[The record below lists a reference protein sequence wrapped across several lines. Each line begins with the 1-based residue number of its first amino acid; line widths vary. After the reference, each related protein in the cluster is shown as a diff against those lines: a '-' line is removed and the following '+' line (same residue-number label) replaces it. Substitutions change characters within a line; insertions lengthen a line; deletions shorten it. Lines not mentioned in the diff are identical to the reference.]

1 MLAPELPDSGE
12 PTTPDVPKPAL
23 RLHQYL
29 TALESDPDD
38 PDLIT
43 GITAIIKAQDRERL
57 GDEPERQ
64 LELAR
69 QSHELRGEYA
79 TVARLIEVEIALVA
93 NDRLLAASL
102 YKELGRLRAEYLL
115 DPTGARAEYEE
126 AVARKPDDSE
136 ASDALRRLEQAETSW
151 KKFAKRFVEEA
162 ESATDVTLKSSLL
175 LRAASLA
182 WENRRKNKSKE
193 VDRLFAKVL
202 EVDPNNLKAALLYE
216 HTLRE
221 REEWKDLSQHL
232 LSTAELVRDKQDR
245 VHLNL
250 RAARVLARKLHDKAR
265 ATACY
270 EQVLQS
276 EPGNAEAMAFLTA
289 RFTENQAWDHL
300 VQLYENALRVP
311 QKLDVEQ
318 SILMQLGNV
327 HSQQRGKPA
336 DAEPY
341 FARLRKLDAAHPAM
355 LDFYRRYLREQNDLD
370 RLLRVLLDAQRMAS
384 DPTRRVALA
393 VEAAQ
398 LAQITQGAGERTI
411 EAWKAVQRL
420 DPHNAEAARVLKEL
434 YAKSE
439 KWNALV
445 EVLKT
450 QIDATPDSDA
460 ARKVELL
467 RELAA
472 VYRDRLKL
480 DGMLIN
486 AYNAILRVDSHD
498 RPTLDALA
506 DKYRELGRWNDL
518 INVLIADAD
527 ASEDSARRSS
537 LYLKVAELWLEHFS
551 NYNQASGPLEKVIA
565 LEPNNRQALHMLRDI
580 YERKRAWRQLFEVLK
595 KERAAESDLAAI
607 TALTVQLAALAAD
620 RLHRYEDAVALYREV
635 MGSPTHGDAALD
647 AMERLAEREK
657 DYATL
662 AEVLDQQVERRKTD
676 EERIRLLLKLGALY
690 GDRLNDPQQAIR
702 VWRRILELDP
712 RQGRALRSLRD
723 ACVAAGEW
731 DALESLYERAN
742 DYEGLVDVLSSEAD
756 RTSSR
761 ELKVELSLRVAR
773 IFEDKIKEPA
783 RAQRSYERVL
793 GVDADNER
801 AARAL
806 APIYEQEEKWARL
819 CAMLEITL
827 RSLGEDDREER
838 LQLLSRLRQLS
849 QDKVRDVGAAFE
861 YALKLY
867 QLEPTAAAAR
877 DTLETSAEA
886 AQTFERVVEAYRA
899 RADHADTD
907 EALQLWRR
915 IAAIAKLRLGQSDL
929 AAEYSERVLEVDP
942 EDKLALSALDNI
954 YRQRDRPADIQ
965 RLLVHRLKHEPL
977 VDRRRELLKE
987 LAVLE
992 EERLGDREAA
1002 AERYRALAEI
1012 DPASPEVW
1020 ATLDRLALAAGR
1032 HDELAQVLERRRE
1045 LASDN
1050 PTARVELGAR
1060 LAALIL
1066 EHQRDPERALDVY
1079 GEVLEID
1086 PGHAASVQALEK
1098 IAEQR
1103 SELGPKLF
1111 GVLSRSYEQV
1121 GRFDKLAAVLKQ
1133 RLVES
1138 RDEAEVRSLRLR
1150 SAEISG
1156 GRLGDAL
1163 GAYAAIEA
1171 AFLQEPQDTSLWEQL
1186 SQAAERAKQ
1195 HRALAQAFARVI
1207 DNAELSEA
1215 DRIELASRVAKLYDE
1230 VLLEPHEA
1238 EPFHKRVLAHDPKDE
1253 AAFSALKEL
1262 YTTEERW
1269 EELQALYKRRIEDT
1283 VDAETKLDLL
1293 LQVCFLFEEI
1303 LEQPDKAIDAY
1314 RAVLEL
1320 SPDHAPSRRT
1330 LERLYERRE
1339 RYPELVALLKSNLD
1353 HAEGYDQVD
1362 TLYRLGELYET
1373 KLAEP
1378 SLAVDHYEATLLRQP
1393 HHLRA
1398 QAALARL
1405 LAIEPLRQRVAAILE
1420 PMYESQGAYAD
1431 LVRVLELQ
1439 LSDEHTPESRADLF
1453 LRIGNLYETRLRDP
1467 DSAFAAFASAVEATP
1482 NDATAREALARLSA
1496 GREQF
1501 RKRRAQVLEHAIEK
1515 TSEHEVLIELLA
1527 ELGEL
1532 ALDYLQDR
1540 TTAER
1545 CFVRLCE
1552 LATGRDDVVLQASR
1566 ALERIHSHTGDH
1578 AALAQDLARQVELEF
1593 DAEVQEQLLFR
1604 LAELQERKLFNPSAA
1619 IEAQKKRLELDP
1631 ERADAL
1637 RALERLYEA
1646 ESRYE
1651 DLAAVLEQRQQ
1662 KSSDGGERA
1671 ALGRRIALLFEEK
1684 LGDTARAI
1692 EQQREN
1698 LAAFGPDRDA
1708 LAALSRL
1715 FESAGRHAELHDTLQ
1730 AEVDLTSDPKTR
1742 AALRFRMAELL
1753 RGPLNEPE
1761 RAIAAYEAA
1770 LEDDPAHA
1778 GCLAALE
1785 AIADDPRSPFRRDAA
1800 RAAAPHYETLERFDK
1815 LLAMLELLSQTDDEV
1830 EKLSALRRAAQIAET
1845 GQSDPALALRYLG
1858 RALRIAA
1865 SHESL
1870 PELLAAYASLAQTTG
1885 RYAEYV
1891 QTLQEI
1897 APEVF
1902 DGELR
1907 VRVYLDIATTAQDK
1921 LADTALAR
1929 ASYHKALEEQPEDV
1943 RVLDALIELDNAASD
1958 YPALIDVLG
1967 RKAALMVDPQQRA
1980 RLLERQAEVY
1990 ERGLDDPEHAISAL
2004 EDVIEQVPLVS
2015 AYASL
2020 ERLYQR
2026 THRYGDLAKLYEQQ
2040 LERGIGREV
2049 ELRYR
2054 LARTH
2059 RQHMNDNHAALGQL
2073 REAIATDPNHA
2084 DSIALLEAI
2093 MGEHGECRAL
2103 AAEVLEPG
2111 YLARMEWAKLTAAL
2125 RARVDAEP
2133 ELIERKRLLVR
2144 LSHIYEEQLEDFD
2157 ETIEIY
2163 ARLFRE
2169 DPRDE
2174 DVWERLTRLAKVGNQ
2189 WGRLA
2194 KILSEPLSEAKVED
2208 ETMARLARYVGSLYD
2223 ERAVNLTK
2231 AAELYAKAL
2240 EFDREDVVAFRAL
2253 DSIYR
2258 RARNFGALLELYTM
2272 QAEVSANEADRTEL
2286 LHRRA
2291 RVQLDELND
2300 RDGAIASYREI
2311 LTIDPAD
2318 AGAIDGLELLLTAAE
2333 DWAALAE
2340 HLRWRV
2346 EQNAGEKLELALK
2359 HRLAELYWSKLSDD
2373 SGALALWEEILQVDA
2388 GHAGALEALERSVQ
2402 EEQHRLR
2409 VTEILEPAYRY
2420 RDQWKKLIAIHEARL
2435 LLVSDVVEV
2444 TRLLSEVG
2452 QLQEARALDLPRA
2465 FHAYARAFA
2474 RDPGNDTLRA
2484 HVDRLAART
2493 GAWAEHVA
2501 AYEAAV
2507 AASDD
2512 DQRKLELLTIIAS
2525 VHDERLG
2532 DPRASI
2538 SAYERC
2544 LEIEPENTQILD
2556 ALEALHTMVA
2566 DWRGLVSILEQ
2577 KAAMAPGGEE
2587 RAAVLRRIGSVLEEL
2602 VVDRESAVDAY
2613 QRAVNEF
2620 GDDEVSLESLDRLYG
2635 ASGRAQPLFETLKR
2649 RIQLAQD
2656 PALRAELGLRLGFL
2670 ADVRL
2675 HQTNEAMSAY
2685 RGVLD
2690 DDGSNATAI
2699 AHLCSLYERLGLW
2712 SELLDNLRLQI
2723 SLADSPDERVA
2734 LRCRAGHVLL
2744 TRLLDVP
2751 EAIECY
2757 REALLEDPSSSEA
2770 LSALMELTKDEEY
2783 RAKAAEVIEPLLRS
2797 GERWDDLVVL
2807 VERKLGSEG
2816 DAEVRREELAGLAAI
2831 HEHGRKD
2838 KRAAFEA
2845 LARAL
2850 AEAPGDAEVLE
2861 DLERLASELSAWD
2874 RLYAVLLERAQRS
2887 SDAVHAGDLLRRA
2900 GVIAE
2905 HELNDLERAIEA
2917 YQLAAAQDDDAAETL
2932 AALDRLYER
2941 AERWQELVD
2950 VVDRRVAASAEPSER
2965 AELLLRLGQL
2975 RERFFNDGR
2984 GAFVA
2989 YSEVLENDPGD
3000 DRALAGM
3007 TALGARDELAHDVL
3021 DVLERCYRDTQNLEK
3036 VVELYDLRVK
3046 LAPTDAQKARLLR
3059 EAAEVW
3065 ERELNQPKRALGSL
3079 RRAFELDPSDLS
3091 QLDELERLAVDGQAW
3106 DVLAGMA
3113 EKLLA
3118 TSAVSPSDK
3127 RVLAL
3132 RAAGW
3137 YREFVHDAK
3146 GEEACLRAL
3155 IGLSPHDIEAHARV
3169 LELVR
3174 AHGER
3179 RALLAQLRAFA
3190 GVDDDDPRRLASLHE
3205 AGSIALQLSDPVQAG
3220 DIFTRVLEYA
3230 PEDAAALAALSDLR
3244 AREGRHAESVD
3255 FLGRWLQVEFDARRR
3270 LSLHHAIAATLAGPL
3285 VDNERAI
3292 LAYLQLLEEFPGDA
3306 SAIASLESLY
3316 TSAGRFQELEA
3327 LWNVELQNASD
3338 PGRRRQLRLSL
3349 ARLMEERF
3357 KDPARAAAQL
3367 RELLAEEPEQPEAMA
3382 ELERLLGM
3390 TGTLD
3395 ERTAFLTQ
3403 RIEHA
3408 LAAGDKQSAL
3418 DKLWQLAEL
3427 HSEPGGDVGSAEGA
3441 LLSMHELEPEDVRV
3455 LTRLVALYTAERKP
3469 GAAAPFMELLL
3480 EHQAPVQAIE
3490 TALALAELART
3501 ELEDPELR
3509 ERALR
3514 RALAFDPRR
3523 EATRQLLREHLTAQA
3538 SYPALLSMLE
3548 EDLQLT
3554 AANEAKAGL
3563 LRQIASLRANQLGD
3577 PAGALAALER
3587 AVTLVPNDREALL
3600 SLCDVYVRAGRSADA
3615 IPVLEKLI
3623 ASYGGRRAKEV
3634 AVYEHRL
3641 GQAYEGM
3648 QRLDDALK
3656 HYDNAFKIDLT
3667 SVAVLRDLGR
3677 LCLARGDLDR
3687 AQKTYRALLLQKL
3700 GDEQGITKS
3709 EVYYRLGEISVQQ
3722 GDKVKA
3728 KAMLE
3733 RAISGGRP
3741 APGRQ
3746 SAARAARMSAGV
3758 VSIDGTL
3765 QPAAEARVSVF
3776 DRGFLYGDSAFEV
3789 MRTYRRRP
3797 FRAREHLARLGRSC
3811 RRLLIELPL
3820 TEAELGEQV
3829 ARTIAASRLPECY
3842 VRVMVT
3848 RGEGAMGLDL
3858 ALANAARVI
3867 VFALPLLT
3875 LPASVYEQG
3884 VTVGLSRAARA
3895 TDNTAAAGAK
3905 ASNYLASLL
3914 ALHEVKQRGCHEAL
3928 IVGASG
3934 AVIEGATS
3942 NVFCVRAGELFTPPL
3957 DAGILAGITRQTVLE
3972 LARAAVVAGAR
3983 GRADAGLAPAR

>member
-1 MLAPELPDSGE
+1 
-12 PTTPDVPKPAL
+12 
-23 RLHQYL
+23 
-29 TALESDPDD
+29 LES
-38 PDLIT
+38 
-43 GITAIIKAQDRERL
+43 
-57 GDEPERQ
+57 
-64 LELAR
+64 
-69 QSHELRGEYA
+69 
-79 TVARLIEVEIALVA
+79 
-93 NDRLLAASL
+93 
-102 YKELGRLRAEYLL
+102 
-115 DPTGARAEYEE
+115 
-126 AVARKPDDSE
+126 
-136 ASDALRRLEQAETSW
+136 
-151 KKFAKRFVEEA
+151 
-162 ESATDVTLKSSLL
+162 
-175 LRAASLA
+175 
-182 WENRRKNKSKE
+182 
-193 VDRLFAKVL
+193 
-202 EVDPNNLKAALLYE
+202 
-216 HTLRE
+216 
-221 REEWKDLSQHL
+221 
-232 LSTAELVRDKQDR
+232 
-245 VHLNL
+245 
-250 RAARVLARKLHDKAR
+250 
-265 ATACY
+265 
-270 EQVLQS
+270 
-276 EPGNAEAMAFLTA
+276 
-289 RFTENQAWDHL
+289 
-300 VQLYENALRVP
+300 
-311 QKLDVEQ
+311 
-318 SILMQLGNV
+318 
-327 HSQQRGKPA
+327 
-336 DAEPY
+336 
-341 FARLRKLDAAHPAM
+341 
-355 LDFYRRYLREQNDLD
+355 
-370 RLLRVLLDAQRMAS
+370 
-384 DPTRRVALA
+384 
-393 VEAAQ
+393 
-398 LAQITQGAGERTI
+398 
-411 EAWKAVQRL
+411 
-420 DPHNAEAARVLKEL
+420 
-434 YAKSE
+434 
-439 KWNALV
+439 
-445 EVLKT
+445 
-450 QIDATPDSDA
+450 
-460 ARKVELL
+460 
-467 RELAA
+467 
-472 VYRDRLKL
+472 
-480 DGMLIN
+480 
-486 AYNAILRVDSHD
+486 
-498 RPTLDALA
+498 
-506 DKYRELGRWNDL
+506 
-518 INVLIADAD
+518 
-527 ASEDSARRSS
+527 
-537 LYLKVAELWLEHFS
+537 
-551 NYNQASGPLEKVIA
+551 
-565 LEPNNRQALHMLRDI
+565 
-580 YERKRAWRQLFEVLK
+580 
-595 KERAAESDLAAI
+595 
-607 TALTVQLAALAAD
+607 
-620 RLHRYEDAVALYREV
+620 
-635 MGSPTHGDAALD
+635 
-647 AMERLAEREK
+647 
-657 DYATL
+657 
-662 AEVLDQQVERRKTD
+662 
-676 EERIRLLLKLGALY
+676 
-690 GDRLNDPQQAIR
+690 
-702 VWRRILELDP
+702 
-712 RQGRALRSLRD
+712 
-723 ACVAAGEW
+723 
-731 DALESLYERAN
+731 
-742 DYEGLVDVLSSEAD
+742 
-756 RTSSR
+756 
-761 ELKVELSLRVAR
+761 
-773 IFEDKIKEPA
+773 
-783 RAQRSYERVL
+783 
-793 GVDADNER
+793 
-801 AARAL
+801 
-806 APIYEQEEKWARL
+806 
-819 CAMLEITL
+819 
-827 RSLGEDDREER
+827 
-838 LQLLSRLRQLS
+838 
-849 QDKVRDVGAAFE
+849 
-861 YALKLY
+861 
-867 QLEPTAAAAR
+867 
-877 DTLETSAEA
+877 
-886 AQTFERVVEAYRA
+886 
-899 RADHADTD
+899 
-907 EALQLWRR
+907 
-915 IAAIAKLRLGQSDL
+915 
-929 AAEYSERVLEVDP
+929 
-942 EDKLALSALDNI
+942 
-954 YRQRDRPADIQ
+954 
-965 RLLVHRLKHEPL
+965 
-977 VDRRRELLKE
+977 
-987 LAVLE
+987 
-992 EERLGDREAA
+992 
-1002 AERYRALAEI
+1002 
-1012 DPASPEVW
+1012 
-1020 ATLDRLALAAGR
+1020 
-1032 HDELAQVLERRRE
+1032 
-1045 LASDN
+1045 
-1050 PTARVELGAR
+1050 
-1060 LAALIL
+1060 
-1066 EHQRDPERALDVY
+1066 
-1079 GEVLEID
+1079 D

-1098 IAEQR
+1098 IAQQR

-1111 GVLSRSYEQV
+1111 GILSSSYEKV
-1121 GRFDKLAAVLKQ
+1121 GRFDKLAMLIKQ
-1133 RLVES
+1133 RLAES

-1207 DNAELSEA
+1207 DNAELTEA

-1398 QAALARL
+1398 QASLARL
-1405 LAIEPLRQRVAAILE
+1405 LSIEPLRQRVAAILE

-1439 LSDEHTPESRADLF
+1439 LNDDHTPESRADLL

-1501 RKRRAQVLEHAIEK
+1501 RKRRAQVLEQAIEK
-1515 TSEHEVLIELLA
+1515 TADPEVSIELLA

-1540 TTAER
+1540 ATAER
-1545 CFVRLCE
+1545 CFSRLCE

-1566 ALERIHSHTGDH
+1566 ALERIHSHNGDH

-1604 LAELQERKLFNPSAA
+1604 LAELQERKLFNPGAA

-1637 RALERLYEA
+1637 RALERLYEG
-1646 ESRYE
+1646 ENRYE

-1662 KSSDGGERA
+1662 KSSDVSERA

-1684 LGDTARAI
+1684 LGDTTRAI

-1730 AEVDLTSDPKTR
+1730 AEVDLASDPKTR

-1753 RGPLNEPE
+1753 RGPLREPE
-1761 RAIAAYEAA
+1761 RAIAAYESA

-1785 AIADDPRSPFRRDAA
+1785 AIADDAGSPYRREAA

-1815 LLAMLELLSQTDDEV
+1815 LLAMLELLSQTDDDI

-1845 GQSDPALALRYLG
+1845 GQSDPALALSYLG
-1858 RALRIAA
+1858 RALRVAA
-1865 SHESL
+1865 AHESL
-1870 PELLAAYASLAQTTG
+1870 PELLAAYAALAQTTG

-1907 VRVYLDIATTAQDK
+1907 VRVYLDIATIAQDK
-1921 LADTALAR
+1921 LADTGLAR

-1943 RVLDALIELDNAASD
+1943 RVLDALIELDHAASD

-1967 RKAALMVDPQQRA
+1967 RKAALMIDPQQRA
-1980 RLLERQAEVY
+1980 LLLERQAEVY

-2004 EDVIEQVPLVS
+2004 EEVIEQVPLIS

-2040 LERGIGREV
+2040 LDRGIGREV

-2073 REAIATDPNHA
+2073 REAIAVDPNHA

-2133 ELIERKRLLVR
+2133 ELVERKRLLVR

-2157 ETIEIY
+2157 ETLEIY

-2194 KILSEPLSEAKVED
+2194 KILSEPLSEANKVED

-2223 ERAVNLTK
+2223 ERAVNLIK

-2253 DSIYR
+2253 DSIHR
-2258 RARNFGALLELYTM
+2258 RARNWSALLELYTM
-2272 QAEVSANEADRTEL
+2272 QAEVSANEAERTEL

-2291 RVQLDELND
+2291 RVQLDELSD
-2300 RDGAIASYREI
+2300 RDGAIATYREI
-2311 LTIDPAD
+2311 LAIDPSD
-2318 AGAIDGLELLLTAAE
+2318 AGAIDGLESLLTAAE
-2333 DWAALAE
+2333 DWPALAE

-2359 HRLAELYWSKLSDD
+2359 HRLAELYWSKLEDE
-2373 SGALALWEEILQVDA
+2373 SGALALWEEILQSDA

-2435 LLVSDVVEV
+2435 LLVSDVIEV
-2444 TRLLSEVG
+2444 TRLLSEIG

-2493 GAWAEHVA
+2493 GAWGDHVA

-2512 DQRKLELLTIIAS
+2512 DQRKLELLTIIAN

-2544 LEIEPENTQILD
+2544 LQIEPENAQILD

-2602 VVDRESAVDAY
+2602 VVDREAAIDAY
-2613 QRAVNEF
+2613 QRAVAEF
-2620 GDDEVSLESLDRLYG
+2620 GDDEIALEALDRLYG
-2635 ASGRAQPLFETLKR
+2635 ASGRALPLFETLKR

-2675 HQTNEAMSAY
+2675 HQTNEAVSAY

-2690 DDGSNATAI
+2690 DDSSNATAI
-2699 AHLCSLYERLGLW
+2699 AHLCSLYERLGSW

-2723 SLADSPDERVA
+2723 SLAESPHERVA
-2734 LRCRAGHVLL
+2734 LRCRAGNVLL
-2744 TRLLDVP
+2744 TRLLDVS

-2757 REALLEDPSSSEA
+2757 RDALLEDPSSSEA

-2783 RAKAAEVIEPLLRS
+2783 RAKAAEVIEPLLRA

-2807 VERKLGSEG
+2807 VERKLAGEG
-2816 DAEVRREELAGLAAI
+2816 DAEARREELAGLAAI

-2838 KRAAFEA
+2838 KRSAFEA

-2861 DLERLASELSAWD
+2861 DLQRLALELSAWD
-2874 RLYAVLLERAQRS
+2874 RLYAVLLERAERS

-2905 HELNDLERAIEA
+2905 HELNDVERAIEA

-2965 AELLLRLGQL
+2965 AELLLRVGQL

-3000 DRALAGM
+3000 ERALAGM
-3007 TALGARDELAHDVL
+3007 AALGARDELAHDVL

-3059 EAAEVW
+3059 EAADVW
-3065 ERELNQPKRALGSL
+3065 ERELNQPRRALGSL
-3079 RRAFELDPSDLS
+3079 RRAFELDASDLS
-3091 QLDELERLAVDGQAW
+3091 QLDELERLAIDGQAW

-3113 EKLLA
+3113 EKMLA
-3118 TSAVSPSDK
+3118 TSAVSPNDK

-3174 AHGER
+3174 ARGDE

-3190 GVDDDDPRRLASLHE
+3190 AVDDDEQRRLASLHE
-3205 AGSIALQLSDPVQAG
+3205 AGATALELSDPVQAG

-3230 PEDAAALAALSDLR
+3230 PEDAIALSALSDLR
-3244 AREGRHAESVD
+3244 AREGRHGEAVE
-3255 FLGRWLQVEFDARRR
+3255 FLERWLQVEFDGRRR

-3285 VDNERAI
+3285 ADSGRAI
-3292 LAYLQLLEEFPGDA
+3292 GAYLRLLEEFPGDA
-3306 SAIASLESLY
+3306 SAMASLEGLY
-3316 TSAGRFQELEA
+3316 TNAGRFKDLEA
-3327 LWNVELQNASD
+3327 LWNLELQNASE
-3338 PGRRRQLRLSL
+3338 PARRRQLQMSL
-3349 ARLMEERF
+3349 ARLMEQRF
-3357 KDPARAAAQL
+3357 KDPARAVAQL

-3382 ELERLLGM
+3382 ELERLLAM
-3390 TGTLD
+3390 TGTLE
-3395 ERTAFLTQ
+3395 ERAAFLTQ

-3408 LAAGDKQSAL
+3408 LSAGDHQGAF
-3418 DKLWQLAEL
+3418 DKLGQLAEL
-3427 HSEPGGDVGSAEGA
+3427 HAEPGGDAAAAEDA
-3441 LLSMHELEPEDVRV
+3441 LLSMHELAPEDAQV
-3455 LTRLVALYTAERKP
+3455 LARLVALYTQQKKP

-3480 EHQAPVQAIE
+3480 EHQPPEQATE
-3490 TALALAELART
+3490 TALALAELARS
-3501 ELEDPELR
+3501 ELDEPELR

-3523 EATRQLLREHLTAQA
+3523 ESTRQLLREHLTTQR
-3538 SYPALLSMLE
+3538 SYHELLALLE

-3554 AANEAKAGL
+3554 AANEAKAAL

-3577 PAGALAALER
+3577 PAGALSALER
-3587 AVTLVPNDREALL
+3587 AVTLVPNDRESLL

-3623 ASYGGRRAKEV
+3623 ASYRASPRPSVRGHAAPRRCA
-3634 AVYEHRL
+3634 
-3641 GQAYEGM
+3641 QALR
-3648 QRLDDALK
+3648 QRLQDRS
-3656 HYDNAFKIDLT
+3656 HE
-3667 SVAVLRDLGR
+3667 
-3677 LCLARGDLDR
+3677 RG
-3687 AQKTYRALLLQKL
+3687 
-3700 GDEQGITKS
+3700 
-3709 EVYYRLGEISVQQ
+3709 
-3722 GDKVKA
+3722 
-3728 KAMLE
+3728 
-3733 RAISGGRP
+3733 
-3741 APGRQ
+3741 
-3746 SAARAARMSAGV
+3746 RAARLGAAVFGARRPGSRAKDL
-3758 VSIDGTL
+3758 SRAA
-3765 QPAAEARVSVF
+3765 AAEAR
-3776 DRGFLYGDSAFEV
+3776 
-3789 MRTYRRRP
+3789 
-3797 FRAREHLARLGRSC
+3797 
-3811 RRLLIELPL
+3811 
-3820 TEAELGEQV
+3820 
-3829 ARTIAASRLPECY
+3829 
-3842 VRVMVT
+3842 
-3848 RGEGAMGLDL
+3848 
-3858 ALANAARVI
+3858 
-3867 VFALPLLT
+3867 
-3875 LPASVYEQG
+3875 
-3884 VTVGLSRAARA
+3884 
-3895 TDNTAAAGAK
+3895 
-3905 ASNYLASLL
+3905 
-3914 ALHEVKQRGCHEAL
+3914 
-3928 IVGASG
+3928 
-3934 AVIEGATS
+3934 
-3942 NVFCVRAGELFTPPL
+3942 
-3957 DAGILAGITRQTVLE
+3957 
-3972 LARAAVVAGAR
+3972 
-3983 GRADAGLAPAR
+3983 